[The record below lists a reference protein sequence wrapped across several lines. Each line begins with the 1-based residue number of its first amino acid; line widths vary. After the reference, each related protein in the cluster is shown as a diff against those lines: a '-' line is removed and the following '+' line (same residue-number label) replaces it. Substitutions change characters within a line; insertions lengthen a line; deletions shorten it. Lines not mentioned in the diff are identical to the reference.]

1 MTESLNIVID
11 TQEQTPWSWPEY
23 KANTSVRK
31 LNAADYALLEDT
43 EAVKGRKTLAVRF
56 AIERKELND
65 FLGTIAGGWER
76 FQRELIRMESFPA
89 RIVIVEGTFEQCC
102 FTGEGE
108 SFEPPDHN
116 HDNLT
121 PQFVARRIAE
131 LSLMNVSVIFA
142 GSPQLAAALAY
153 RIFVRRHDQ
162 LRGLA

>member
-1 MTESLNIVID
+1 MTESLSIVID
-11 TQEQTPWSWPEY
+11 TREGCPWSWPEHQVSC
-23 KANTSVRK
+23 TICG
-31 LNAADYALLEDT
+31 LNAGDYALLSDT
-43 EAVKGRKTLAVRF
+43 EVVKGRKTLAVRF

-76 FQRELIRMESFPA
+76 FNRELIRMESFPA

-131 LSLMNVSVIFA
+131 LSLMGVSVIFA
-142 GSPQLAAALAY
+142 GDPQLAAGLAY
-153 RIFVRRHDQ
+153 KIFVRRHDMM
-162 LRGLA
+162 RGL